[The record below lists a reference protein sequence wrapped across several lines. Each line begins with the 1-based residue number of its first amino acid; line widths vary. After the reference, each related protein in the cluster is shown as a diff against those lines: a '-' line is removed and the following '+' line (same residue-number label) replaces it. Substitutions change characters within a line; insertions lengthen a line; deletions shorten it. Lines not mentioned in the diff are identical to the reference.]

1 MFKTPHFLLVIICF
15 FIQACHHHAEGQQ
28 NQYVSKPDP
37 NKAAAY
43 NIQLGLE
50 YLKQGDRPRA
60 KNKLLTALD
69 QSPKSADANAAMA
82 YYFEQTS
89 ELDQAERY
97 YLKAI
102 SLSSN
107 SGAQLN
113 NYGTFLCGK
122 GDYKQAEHYFLKA
135 IKDAH
140 YLHTAGAYE
149 NAGLCSLAIPDINKA
164 RHYFREALKQDPS
177 RKVSLYELVKIE
189 SKLGHNKEALK
200 ELEKYPGLVLNDR
213 VFSNLAKKL
222 ANNIGNSTLAARYEN
237 NIRNME
243 SNTDNSG
250 VKNEYNNHN
259 G

>member
-1 MFKTPHFLLVIICF
+1 MFKTLHFFLLITCF
-15 FIQACHHHAEGQQ
+15 FIQACHHNAEGQQ
-28 NQYVSKPDP
+28 NLNVSKANP
-37 NKAAAY
+37 NKAANY

-60 KNKLLTALD
+60 KSKLLTALD
-69 QSPKSADANAAMA
+69 EAPKSPDVNAAIA
-82 YYFEQTS
+82 YYYEQTS
-89 ELDQAERY
+89 ELDKAERY
-97 YLKAI
+97 FLKAI

-113 NYGTFLCGK
+113 NYGTFLCTK
-122 GDYKQAEHYFLKA
+122 GDYKQAEQYFLKA
-135 IKDAH
+135 TKDPY
-140 YLHTAGAYE
+140 YLHTSGAYE
-149 NAGLCSLAIPDINKA
+149 NAGLCSLAMPNINKA
-164 RHYFREALKQDPS
+164 KHYFQEALKQDPS

-189 SKLGHNKEALK
+189 HKLGRNKEALK
-200 ELEKYPGLVLNDR
+200 ELEKYPGLVLNDP

-222 ANNIGNSTLAARYEN
+222 ANNIGDSTLAARYEN